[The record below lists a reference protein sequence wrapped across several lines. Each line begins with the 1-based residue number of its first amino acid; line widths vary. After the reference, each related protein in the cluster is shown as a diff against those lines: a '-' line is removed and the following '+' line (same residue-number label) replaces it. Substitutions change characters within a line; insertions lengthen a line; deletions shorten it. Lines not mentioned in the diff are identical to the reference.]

1 MKITNLLVSILVVI
15 ATSTIVIAEKSTPDS
30 KKLFVATIP
39 KSGTHLVGKL
49 ITEIS
54 GREWV
59 NCETLHVLDQ
69 KEINQ
74 LSEKNVYMSHAP
86 CLPYNYSL
94 VNKNKLKTIVLIRD
108 PRDLLISLAFW
119 VKKHPKAF
127 VDCYFFEIDALI
139 TYLIRH
145 YNIVR
150 PEIPKIT
157 GLKEVYTSFLAWNTY
172 PDHLITKF
180 EDLVG
185 SQGGGDDKLQEQ
197 EIMRI
202 AQFMNKPLSKEEIK
216 SIHNNLFGGTKTFRE
231 GKIGEWKKYFSDEQK
246 QLFKE
251 AAGDLLI
258 QLSYETSMDW

>member
-15 ATSTIVIAEKSTPDS
+15 ATSTIVIAEKSKPDL

-54 GREWV
+54 GRTWV
-59 NCETLHVLDQ
+59 TCKTLHALDQ
-69 KEINQ
+69 KEIDE

-86 CLPYNYSL
+86 CLLHNYDL
-94 VNKNKLKTIVLIRD
+94 VNKNKLKTIVLVRD

-119 VKKHPKAF
+119 VKKHPQSF
-127 VDCYFFEIDALI
+127 LDCNNLEIDELI

-157 GLKEVYTSFLAWNTY
+157 GLKEVYSSFLAWSSY

-180 EDLVG
+180 ENLVG
-185 SQGGGDDKLQEQ
+185 AQGGGDDSLQKR
-197 EIMRI
+197 EITRI
-202 AQFMNKPLSKEEIK
+202 AQFLNKPLSEDEIT
-216 SIHNNLFGGTKTFRE
+216 SIRNSLFGGTKTFRE
-231 GKIGEWKKYFSDEQK
+231 GKIGEWKKYFSAEQK

-258 QLSYETSMDW
+258 QLAYEVSLDW